1 MQSAIG
7 LCLLSPHIFAMANG
21 GRFGSVP
28 RVSNPSRWRDSHDTG
43 RDLGRIYLG
52 NNESAT
58 RKAGG
63 EGGRGVEE
71 IVGFVVVGIEWF
83 LVVSTWFIILFPWG
97 RWNLGRR
104 KDST

>member
-1 MQSAIG
+1 M
-7 LCLLSPHIFAMANG
+7 
-21 GRFGSVP
+21 
-28 RVSNPSRWRDSHDTG
+28 
-43 RDLGRIYLG
+43 
-52 NNESAT
+52 
-58 RKAGG
+58 
-63 EGGRGVEE
+63 EE